1 MFFFTCFYTKK
12 ISSKPFKFWIKQ
24 NRNALLF
31 DLYSP
36 VSFKKLG
43 HVSSTNEKE
52 MIFFM
57 KNVFFFSV
65 FYNKNHHQNYS
76 IVHVINGQGWNQ
88 HCYHPRGRQNH
99 RHSSTQRQ
107 HRRTD
112 GHPPQNHHLSSQNS
126 RAREHPVHCGQSPE
140 QRGRGTHHHIRWG
153 SLFMQAS
160 IFVGKNLPKCLVGF
174 QKLSAAI

>member
-1 MFFFTCFYTKK
+1 MPFYLIFTVQYHLRNWVTFQVQMKK
-12 ISSKPFKFWIKQ
+12 KWYSSWKM
-24 NRNALLF
+24 
-31 DLYSP
+31 
-36 VSFKKLG
+36 V
-43 HVSSTNEKE
+43 
-52 MIFFM
+52 
-57 KNVFFFSV
+57 FFSV

-112 GHPPQNHHLSSQNS
+112 GHPPQNHHLSPQNS